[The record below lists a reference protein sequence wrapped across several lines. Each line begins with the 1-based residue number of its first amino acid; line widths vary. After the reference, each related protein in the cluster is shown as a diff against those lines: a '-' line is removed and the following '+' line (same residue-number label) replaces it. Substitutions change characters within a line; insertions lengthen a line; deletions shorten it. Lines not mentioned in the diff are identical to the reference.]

1 MQVSRNATILQLS
14 FCRSRRLRVVL
25 LGLQSMK
32 FLQQLPCISC
42 QHWQVWQVSLQKTT
56 FLFSFLLKTRSAKAL
71 AKLLEL
77 CMERDPCPNPKI
89 IKNLCSF
96 VCSDPAVTPSV
107 NLSVSAAT
115 EEAPASP
122 SPRGQ
127 TESNCNLFSG
137 AMTTAME
144 RGNTVQCDQYNG
156 ILLLVQ
162 QQKVL
167 IK

>member
-1 MQVSRNATILQLS
+1 
-14 FCRSRRLRVVL
+14 
-25 LGLQSMK
+25 
-32 FLQQLPCISC
+32 
-42 QHWQVWQVSLQKTT
+42 
-56 FLFSFLLKTRSAKAL
+56 
-71 AKLLEL
+71 
-77 CMERDPCPNPKI
+77 MERDPCPNPKI

-167 IK
+167 TIYPKIISNTTRQGLFTTYILHFGNKPPTEPRDSMICCVGWILKCFSKGNQFINL

>member
-1 MQVSRNATILQLS
+1 
-14 FCRSRRLRVVL
+14 
-25 LGLQSMK
+25 
-32 FLQQLPCISC
+32 
-42 QHWQVWQVSLQKTT
+42 
-56 FLFSFLLKTRSAKAL
+56 
-71 AKLLEL
+71 
-77 CMERDPCPNPKI
+77 MERDPCPNPKI

-115 EEAPASP
+115 EEATASP

-167 IK
+167 TIIPPNNRQHYEAGVFYHLHFTFWE

>member
-1 MQVSRNATILQLS
+1 
-14 FCRSRRLRVVL
+14 
-25 LGLQSMK
+25 
-32 FLQQLPCISC
+32 
-42 QHWQVWQVSLQKTT
+42 
-56 FLFSFLLKTRSAKAL
+56 
-71 AKLLEL
+71 
-77 CMERDPCPNPKI
+77 MERDPCPNPKI

-144 RGNTVQCDQYNG
+144 RGNTVQCDQYSG

-167 IK
+167 TIYPKTISNTTRKGLFSISIFHFGNKSTNGTSR

>member
-1 MQVSRNATILQLS
+1 
-14 FCRSRRLRVVL
+14 
-25 LGLQSMK
+25 
-32 FLQQLPCISC
+32 
-42 QHWQVWQVSLQKTT
+42 
-56 FLFSFLLKTRSAKAL
+56 
-71 AKLLEL
+71 
-77 CMERDPCPNPKI
+77 MERDPCPNPKI

-167 IK
+167 TIIPPNNRQHYEAGVFLPFTFYILGINPQREPRASIIYSVWVEFEHIFPKVIIPVFKNRHRKASL